1 MGQPPLSVSK
11 PPAPKNTAL
20 GTYMLEEGRGG
31 NKNQTMCSLKTER
44 L

>member
-20 GTYMLEEGRGG
+20 GTYMLEEGRGV
-31 NKNQTMCSLKTER
+31 E
-44 L
+44 